1 MPTVVGVTLRNAPS
15 AVLIDPADVELELD
29 DVAVV
34 ETERGTELGRVS
46 EPPREREPR
55 DSVDAANSIARAATD
70 EDLAH
75 AAELHTRERAAMP
88 VYRRLVTKHK
98 LDMKPTDVEFL
109 FDDERAVFYFVA
121 EDRVDFRE
129 LVRDLAA
136 EFHLRIDMRQ
146 IGVRDEAR
154 MVGGLGHCG
163 EQLCCVRFG
172 GEFQPVS
179 IRMAKEQDLPLNP
192 LKISG
197 LCGRLMCCL
206 RYEYD
211 AYKDFHSRAPK
222 KGAIIDI
229 GGTLAKV
236 VDMDTPRERITMRK
250 EDGTRVTYALDEMEC
265 CCEGKTQHGAG
276 CPCSVKAEAIE
287 RSISSM
293 LEATPSGGQTRTR
306 LLGESPAR
314 EAVVAPSATD
324 GPARV
329 AQAPGEHAGTG
340 RRRRRRGGG
349 GGGGE
354 SSPSAAGAP
363 KPAGQPKPAKRQQP
377 KGGAPKQAQPPRGDS
392 PAAPGG
398 ASAPKRRRRRRRG
411 GGSGG
416 EGGSSAAGTAPS
428 E

>member
-1 MPTVVGVTLRNAPS
+1 
-15 AVLIDPADVELELD
+15 VLIDPVDVDTKLE
-29 DVAVV
+29 DVVVV

-46 EPPREREPR
+46 VGPRERAPR
-55 DSVDAANSIARAATD
+55 DNVDASITLSHVASAD
-70 EDLAH
+70 ELAH
-75 AAELHTRERAAMP
+75 AAELHKREREAMP
-88 VYRRLVTKHK
+88 VYRRLVAKHK

-211 AYKDFHSRAPK
+211 AYKDFHGRAPK

-229 GGTLAKV
+229 GGTLGKV

-265 CCEGKTQHGAG
+265 GCGGKGQHGAG
-276 CPCSVKAEAIE
+276 CPCAVKAEAIE
-287 RSISSM
+287 RSMVSM
-293 LEATPSGGQTRTR
+293 LEATPSGGGHARTR
-306 LLGESPAR
+306 VLSESSAR
-314 EAVVAPSATD
+314 AVVVAPSSTEA
-324 GPARV
+324 PARTES
-329 AQAPGEHAGTG
+329 APGEAGAPS

-349 GGGGE
+349 GG
-354 SSPSAAGAP
+354 AAGSEGAAAP
-363 KPAGQPKPAKRQQP
+363 AEGAKPAQQAKPGRRRGKG
-377 KGGAPKQAQPPRGDS
+377 GGAPKQA
-392 PAAPGG
+392 AAPAPESG
-398 ASAPKRRRRRRRG
+398 AAAAAAPKRRRRRRRG
-411 GGSGG
+411 GAGGAG
-416 EGGSSAAGTAPS
+416 EGGSAPA